1 MTIDEYRKLTKPKR
15 NKYGNKRADGFDSQ
29 KEADRYSDVLLPLL
43 RAGKIKNLQRQV
55 HYELIPRQ
63 AKNGHKLRAAE
74 YIADFVYTDAETGEQ
89 IVEDVKGYRGGEA
102 YRLFMLKKKLM
113 LERWGIWVNEI

>member
-15 NKYGNKRADGFDSQ
+15 NKYGNKRADGFDSG
-29 KEADRYSDVLLPLL
+29 KEAERYDKLLLMQ
-43 RAGKIKNLQRQV
+43 RAGMIKDLRRQV
-55 HYELIPRQ
+55 HYEIIPKQ
-63 AKNGHKLRAAE
+63 EKNGRKLRAAE
-74 YIADFVYTDAETGEQ
+74 YIADFVYTDAETGEE

-113 LERWGIWVNEI
+113 LERWGIWVNEV

>member
-29 KEADRYSDVLLPLL
+29 KEADRNDELLLLL
-43 RAGKIKNLQRQV
+43 RVGKIKNLQRQV

-63 AKNGHKLRAAE
+63 EKNGHKLRAAE

-102 YRLFMLKKKLM
+102 YRVFMLKKKLM
-113 LERWGIWVNEI
+113 LERWGIWVNEV